1 MLRFL
6 KNKKTCMNFFILLL
20 RAFIFNEL
28 TYFTQRS
35 AEHLNLCSKSKFKL
49 EEVQRNL
56 RNISKLN

>member
-1 MLRFL
+1 
-6 KNKKTCMNFFILLL
+6 MNFFILLL